1 MCSKILHTVGT
12 SDSESVTIDVLRKF
26 LPDFRDRNLKL
37 INSKLS
43 FDIHFPKARELTKP
57 SLSHSTFHHFTD
69 APECRP
75 SQKFIY
81 GIEHGET
88 TIIDCNLISNPSD
101 RLTFHW
107 RYHDANGE
115 TIDLATISTQ
125 IGDDAYRRSL
135 SSTNTPSYSA
145 LKQSDPS
152 AGRNRTVADLLSSS
166 ISADDSTGNLN
177 PNSIAKPNGNLNGNP
192 KSANGHAS
200 NEPVP
205 SRYLSSSFDTN
216 IYSTDRFPPS
226 SFLNGPPLPPAN
238 NERSNLLQQIFIS
251 SNGTS
256 SSLHYTM
263 KHNKKEI
270 GEFGRTKFEQ
280 FENSELLLLEN

>member
-1 MCSKILHTVGT
+1 MIYFENSNAIIELLLETNT
-12 SDSESVTIDVLRKF
+12 
-26 LPDFRDRNLKL
+26 KL
-37 INSKLS
+37 LFHCFNQN
-43 FDIHFPKARELTKP
+43 RTK
-57 SLSHSTFHHFTD
+57 D
-69 APECRP
+69 APECRS

-125 IGDDAYRRSL
+125 IGDDAYKRSSL

-145 LKQSDPS
+145 LTQSDS
-152 AGRNRTVADLLSSS
+152 EAAQNRSSIEGLLSGS
-166 ISADDSTGNLN
+166 ISAGSPPAIGS
-177 PNSIAKPNGNLNGNP
+177 P
-192 KSANGHAS
+192 

-216 IYSTDRFPPS
+216 IYSTDRFQAPLN
-226 SFLNGPPLPPAN
+226 SFPNGPPN

-263 KHNKKEI
+263 KHNKKEV
-270 GEFGRTKFEQ
+270 GEY
-280 FENSELLLLEN
+280 LLANKT